1 MRLPDLVIVDGGKGQ
16 LSSAFAELRR
26 LGLAELPIVGL
37 AKERE
42 EIFRPGEPIPL
53 TLPHETGALKLM
65 QRIRDEAHRFAN
77 GYHQILMKRRISE
90 SILDDC
96 PGISETRKAALLKRF
111 GSVTRLRKAGA
122 SQLAEVPGVSTKLAA
137 EIADFLRR
145 HQ

>member
-1 MRLPDLVIVDGGKGQ
+1 
-16 LSSAFAELRR
+16 
-26 LGLAELPIVGL
+26 
-37 AKERE
+37 
-42 EIFRPGEPIPL
+42 
-53 TLPHETGALKLM
+53 M

-111 GSVTRLRKAGA
+111 GSVARLRKA
-122 SQLAEVPGVSTKLAA
+122 SEEQLAEVPGVNQRLAA
-137 EIADFLRR
+137 EIAEFLQR